1 MEMNAIVKI
10 NAVVD
15 VTKEMA
21 LKVILKELGY
31 PMPKEDFCWE
41 ILESDDP
48 NNPKKEKGIFKAE
61 RDTSY
66 HGTSWKYT
74 FVSADEQRIKDFELA
89 DTIYKKFK
97 EKGVAL

>member
-1 MEMNAIVKI
+1 MNAIVKI

-15 VTKEMA
+15 VTGEMA
-21 LKVILKELGY
+21 IKVILKELGY
-31 PMPKEDFCWE
+31 PMPKEDFCWKV
-41 ILESDDP
+41 LEKDDP
-48 NNPKKEKGIFKAE
+48 KNSQKVKAIFRAE

-97 EKGVAL
+97 EKGTIL